1 MFPIIFQMR
10 FKFIINYYL
19 IDKLILSYLIVFQNN
34 LNEIFENQF
43 VIKNNNILMQLR

>member
-1 MFPIIFQMR
+1 MR

-19 IDKLILSYLIVFQNN
+19 IDILILFYLIVFQNN
-34 LNEIFENQF
+34 LNDIFENQF